1 VGKREDGAGRRLY
14 DLNDHG
20 DLDNSTL
27 SSDPKSL
34 VDAPSPNPHLALTA
48 SSGRSILWPL
58 GTPNQPSARRIRRQG
73 AASPMA
79 MDINEML
86 KIIVERDG
94 SDLHISVGK
103 AAVMRLGGTL
113 DVVDPD
119 ILTPDDSERLMRE
132 ITPPRYQQMLQEH
145 GSADFAYSYSDQAR
159 FRVAVFRARGNI
171 SIVMRLIP
179 SRLLPFEVLGLPKE
193 SIINVL
199 HAHRG
204 LCIITGPTGSGK
216 TTTLA
221 TLIDYINVNRY
232 VHIITIEDPIE
243 YIHPHKKAI
252 VTHREIHVDTPSF
265 SYALRGALR
274 QDPDVILVGEMRDL
288 ETMEAGLH
296 AAETGHLVFGTLH
309 TIDASSTVDRMI
321 DAFPANQQEQVR
333 AVLSVALKTII
344 AQTLV
349 PHASGKG
356 RRAAYEILHN
366 VPAVAS
372 LIREHKTNRL
382 FSQIQISAK
391 MGMMTMDDFLFRLY
405 KAGQV
410 NGDVALERAT
420 YPDELRVKMMAH
432 TNEAEDPV
440 V

>member
-1 VGKREDGAGRRLY
+1 
-14 DLNDHG
+14 
-20 DLDNSTL
+20 
-27 SSDPKSL
+27 
-34 VDAPSPNPHLALTA
+34 
-48 SSGRSILWPL
+48 
-58 GTPNQPSARRIRRQG
+58 
-73 AASPMA
+73 MA

-86 KIIVERDG
+86 KLVVERDA

-103 AAVMRLGGTL
+103 QPVMRLGGTL
-113 DVVDPD
+113 DVLDPD
-119 ILTPDDSERLMRE
+119 ILTGDDSERLMRE

-145 GSADFAYSYSDQAR
+145 GSCDFAYSYSDQAR
-159 FRVAVFRARGNI
+159 FRVAIFRMRGNI

-193 SIINVL
+193 SITKVL
-199 HAHRG
+199 YSHRG
-204 LCIITGPTGSGK
+204 LCIVTGPTGSGK

-221 TLIDYINVNRY
+221 TMIDFINQNRY

-252 VTHREIHVDTPSF
+252 VSHREIHVDTPSF
-265 SYALRGALR
+265 AYALRGALR

-333 AVLSVALKTII
+333 SVLSVALETII

-366 VPAVAS
+366 VPAVAA

-382 FSQIQISAK
+382 YSQIQISQK
-391 MGMMTMDDFLFRLY
+391 LGMMSMDDFLFSLY
-405 KAGQV
+405 KR
-410 NGDVALERAT
+410 GDVTGEVALQRSH

-432 TNEAEDPV
+432 TSDVEEEPV

>member
-1 VGKREDGAGRRLY
+1 
-14 DLNDHG
+14 
-20 DLDNSTL
+20 
-27 SSDPKSL
+27 
-34 VDAPSPNPHLALTA
+34 
-48 SSGRSILWPL
+48 
-58 GTPNQPSARRIRRQG
+58 
-73 AASPMA
+73 MA

-86 KIIVERDG
+86 KLIVERDA

-103 AAVMRLGGTL
+103 PAVMRLGGTL

-119 ILTPDDSERLMRE
+119 VLTPEDSERLMRE

-145 GSADFAYSYSDQAR
+145 GSCDFAYSYSDQAR
-159 FRVAVFRARGNI
+159 FRVAIMRARGNI

-193 SIINVL
+193 SIIQIL

-221 TLIDYINVNRY
+221 TMIDYINANRY

-243 YIHPHKKAI
+243 YVHPHKKAI
-252 VTHREIHVDTPSF
+252 VTHRELHVDTPSF
-265 SYALRGALR
+265 AYALRGALR

-309 TIDASSTVDRMI
+309 TIDASSTVDRFI
-321 DAFPANQQEQVR
+321 DAFPTNQQEQVR
-333 AVLSVALKTII
+333 SVLSVALKTII
-344 AQTLV
+344 AQTLI

-382 FSQIQISAK
+382 YSQIQISAK
-391 MGMMTMDDFLFRLY
+391 MGMMTMDDFLFNLY
-405 KAGQV
+405 KHGQV
-410 NGDVALERAT
+410 TGEVALERAH

-432 TNEAEDPV
+432 TSEMEEPV